1 MMNTL
6 ISLKLWQKVIVV
18 AVVCAVAGGVY
29 GIYSW
34 VSGPSTTSAQD
45 NIQLVQ
51 VQYGDLENTVSA
63 SGSLV
68 FPNEEQLT
76 FGSAGTLQEVNVQ
89 EGDTVEAGQVLAK
102 LDDASTI
109 ELQKAILQ
117 ARIDLGNAEL
127 RAIETEATLADAR
140 VALRTAQEALEAA
153 ENPYSEADIVKAELA
168 VVNAEIALANAEESY
183 EKAKA
188 QYEVNPSVYDWIR
201 DYEQKRLQLASAEL
215 ELTAAEENLAEMLAG
230 PDPLEVEQKQ
240 KQLKVAQ
247 ANLQQAEENLEGEL
261 RQLELAEAQAALDEA
276 TEKLE
281 MATMVAPFGGVV
293 TAVNVKTGETV
304 TANQTVIK
312 VQDTSTVEVS
322 AILDE
327 IDVSQ
332 VERGQAVSIYL
343 DALPDLELTGEVSY
357 IATSAQTQSGVV
369 TYPVTIRVDVPSG
382 VQLREGMSATASIVV
397 ESAVNVLIVP
407 TQAIS
412 GTTSNPVVSVMVDD
426 EVQQREVTLGI
437 SDGSWTEVTGGLQ
450 ETDLVVLTYSA
461 SSSTTTSTSSQSM
474 PGGGVIPGGG
484 TVFFR

>member
-6 ISLKLWQKVIVV
+6 ISLKLWQKIMVV
-18 AVVCAVAGGVY
+18 VVVCAVAGGVY
-29 GIYSW
+29 GIYRW
-34 VSGPSTTSAQD
+34 VAGPNTTSAQD

-68 FPNEEQLT
+68 FPNKEQLT
-76 FGSAGTLQEVNVQ
+76 FGSTGTVQEVNVA
-89 EGDTVEAGQVLAK
+89 EGDSVEEGQVLAK
-102 LDDASTI
+102 LDDVSTI
-109 ELQKAILQ
+109 ELQKAVLQ

-127 RAIETEATLADAR
+127 KAIETEATLADAK
-140 VALRTAQEALEAA
+140 VALRNAEEALEAA

-168 VVNAEIALANAEESY
+168 VVNAEIALVQAEESY
-183 EKAKA
+183 QEAKA
-188 QYEVNPSVYDWIR
+188 QYEANPSVYEWIR

-215 ELTAAEENLAEMLAG
+215 ELTAAQETLADMLAG
-230 PDPLEVEQKQ
+230 ADPLDVEQKQ
-240 KQLKVAQ
+240 KQLEVAQ

-281 MATMVAPFGGVV
+281 MATIVAPFSGVV
-293 TAVNVKTGETV
+293 TSVNVKAGGSV
-304 TANQTVIK
+304 TASQIVIE

-343 DALPDLELTGEVSY
+343 DALPDTELTGEVSY

-382 VQLREGMSATASIVV
+382 IQLREGMSATASIVV
-397 ESAVNVLIVP
+397 ESAVNVLIIP

-412 GTTSNPVVSVMVDD
+412 GSTSNPVVSVMVDD
-426 EVQQREVTLGI
+426 EIQQREVTLGI

-450 ETDLVVLTYSA
+450 ETDLVVLTYST
-461 SSSTTTSTSSQSM
+461 SSTTTSTGSQSI
-474 PGGGVIPGGG
+474 PGGGIMPGGG